1 MHMYIPNKFALLTIF
16 AKETLR
22 GGARAVLVSVE
33 YEVEI
38 HVIITEAMYSAR

>member
-16 AKETLR
+16 ANETPR
-22 GGARAVLVSVE
+22 GGGARAMLVSIE

-38 HVIITEAMYSAR
+38 RGNVQCYVR